1 MKIETK
7 ESIEHKIKEIRAA
20 IQADK
25 AEKMSK
31 PKRKA
36 GEGDGQ
42 PPAEPAPD
50 GKAGGQRAT
59 TVRFWDIPEE
69 FEAVDYTKQE
79 DIKDLIRQPD
89 QSWGVPD
96 AHQGRPDYGGENESP
111 AEAVNLVQR
120 ARELQTG
127 PVLSALT
134 NASDDLYS
142 WAATRVA
149 KDPAISLEDLLEEMQ
164 LYGAADLAAEAASL
178 MEKTPMRMKAGE
190 QVRLIVK
197 DTLWAPGEPGQGGFE
212 LDGTSWRTWDYMED
226 ISMDEELAAT
236 LGLVEPV
243 EEKRV
248 CVTKTVAAGVLSRRL
263 GRRPTI
269 EEVAEEARALRL
281 EQTRLALEANSQMGQ
296 AAEFVTPVEHELRV
310 YAHDIVHPHHERD
323 FRSFAV
329 FPVAA
334 LEEAR
339 IVVLRADV
347 TAIWSL
353 WPLSLGVW
361 TCLTQRSSEGTTRR
375 AWC

>member
-1 MKIETK
+1 
-7 ESIEHKIKEIRAA
+7 
-20 IQADK
+20 
-25 AEKMSK
+25 MSK

-42 PPAEPAPD
+42 PPSEPATD

-96 AHQGRPDYGGENESP
+96 AHQGRPHYGGENEAP
-111 AEAVNLVQR
+111 AEAVSLVQR

-127 PVLSALT
+127 PVLSALI

-164 LYGAADLAAEAASL
+164 LFGAADLAAEAASL

-212 LDGTSWRTWDYMED
+212 LDGISWRTWDYMED
-226 ISMDEELAAT
+226 IVMDEELAAT

-243 EEKRV
+243 DEKRQ
-248 CVTKTVAAGVLSRRL
+248 CVTRLWRQVFILGGTRLVQTPKPVSFVMPGVA
-263 GRRPTI
+263 PM
-269 EEVAEEARALRL
+269 RL
-281 EQTRLALEANSQMGQ
+281 ERARVSDEAPSMNSTTSSLLKNFQEAGQ
-296 AAEFVTPVEHELRV
+296 HTASQSTNYTP
-310 YAHDIVHPHHERD
+310 
-323 FRSFAV
+323 
-329 FPVAA
+329 
-334 LEEAR
+334 
-339 IVVLRADV
+339 
-347 TAIWSL
+347 
-353 WPLSLGVW
+353 
-361 TCLTQRSSEGTTRR
+361 SSERR
-375 AWC
+375 FARKIFQA

>member
-1 MKIETK
+1 
-7 ESIEHKIKEIRAA
+7 
-20 IQADK
+20 
-25 AEKMSK
+25 
-31 PKRKA
+31 
-36 GEGDGQ
+36 
-42 PPAEPAPD
+42 
-50 GKAGGQRAT
+50 
-59 TVRFWDIPEE
+59 
-69 FEAVDYTKQE
+69 
-79 DIKDLIRQPD
+79 
-89 QSWGVPD
+89 
-96 AHQGRPDYGGENESP
+96 
-111 AEAVNLVQR
+111 
-120 ARELQTG
+120 
-127 PVLSALT
+127 
-134 NASDDLYS
+134 
-142 WAATRVA
+142 
-149 KDPAISLEDLLEEMQ
+149 
-164 LYGAADLAAEAASL
+164 
-178 MEKTPMRMKAGE
+178 
-190 QVRLIVK
+190 
-197 DTLWAPGEPGQGGFE
+197 
-212 LDGTSWRTWDYMED
+212 MED

-243 EEKRV
+243 EEKRQ